1 MSRAQDQISMP
12 KDLPVKYSGIMEF
25 AALPARQRQ
34 ARALVRDVRRARIL
48 VCAFYLPSQGCC
60 HRNANYF
67 GKDLWKRQGSR
78 SKTNSTLECQF
89 TKSGDRHRSCC
100 SRIPTEPR
108 TRIRPD
114 PAFSNG
120 RISHVSGLVAFDA
133 AQKIPGGNGEYV
145 TSNDCSCCC
154 DLDVVFSV
162 IGVLSSS
169 NSQHK
174 R

>member
-1 MSRAQDQISMP
+1 MSSQQCE
-12 KDLPVKYSGIMEF
+12 LFWEG
-25 AALPARQRQ
+25 LRQRE
-34 ARALVRDVRRARIL
+34 
-48 VCAFYLPSQGCC
+48 G
-60 HRNANYF
+60 N
-67 GKDLWKRQGSR
+67 R

-100 SRIPTEPR
+100 SRIPAKPR

-133 AQKIPGGNGEYV
+133 AQKISGGNGEYV

-162 IGVLSSS
+162 IAVLSS
-169 NSQHK
+169 
-174 R
+174 

>member
-1 MSRAQDQISMP
+1 MSGEHA
-12 KDLPVKYSGIMEF
+12 YS
-25 AALPARQRQ
+25 
-34 ARALVRDVRRARIL
+34 
-48 VCAFYLPSQGCC
+48 VCAFNLPSKGCRQ
-60 HRNANYF
+60 RNANYF
-67 GKDLWKRQGSR
+67 GKDCGKGKEAARRPILLWNVSPRNQAIA
-78 SKTNSTLECQF
+78 
-89 TKSGDRHRSCC
+89 HRSCC
-100 SRIPTEPR
+100 SRIPTKPR

-169 NSQHK
+169 NSQHQ
-174 R
+174 RSGRAVG